1 MEIPK
6 LEENLSYGR
15 KPDGEYRYAILSK
28 ATPNKSNSVSVIKNI
43 ILEEELENPKFS
55 KKAGFYDDEFDLILS
70 TENKD
75 LDIYYTLDGSEPTLE
90 SNIYTEPI
98 KISSR
103 EGELNHLANIKTSES
118 YSSILSKQGS
128 EEVYKGTVVRARTC
142 KDGVLSNDIVTNSY
156 FINPNYTLPIL
167 SIVTDEDNFF
177 GYENGIYVPG
187 LVYGRWKSQ
196 NIDYNDKVGPV
207 PTNYNK
213 KGKEWEREAHIEFF
227 ETNGSKEIDQ
237 NVGIRISGGWST
249 KNICKSLVIYA
260 REKYDEKD
268 SINYDIFN
276 GETKNKDNNEVL
288 DKFKSLKLRN
298 SWQDFNHTMFKDAF
312 LQSLIDDIGVDTQGY
327 RPVIVFING
336 EYWGIHNVREC
347 LDEYYLENNYDIDSE
362 DVTIVGINNT

>member
-1 MEIPK
+1 M
-6 LEENLSYGR
+6 
-15 KPDGEYRYAILSK
+15 
-28 ATPNKSNSVSVIKNI
+28 
-43 ILEEELENPKFS
+43 
-55 KKAGFYDDEFDLILS
+55 
-70 TENKD
+70 
-75 LDIYYTLDGSEPTLE
+75 
-90 SNIYTEPI
+90 
-98 KISSR
+98 
-103 EGELNHLANIKTSES
+103 
-118 YSSILSKQGS
+118 
-128 EEVYKGTVVRARTC
+128 
-142 KDGVLSNDIVTNSY
+142 
-156 FINPNYTLPIL
+156 
-167 SIVTDEDNFF
+167 
-177 GYENGIYVPG
+177 
-187 LVYGRWKSQ
+187 
-196 NIDYNDKVGPV
+196 
-207 PTNYNK
+207 
-213 KGKEWEREAHIEFF
+213 AHIEFF